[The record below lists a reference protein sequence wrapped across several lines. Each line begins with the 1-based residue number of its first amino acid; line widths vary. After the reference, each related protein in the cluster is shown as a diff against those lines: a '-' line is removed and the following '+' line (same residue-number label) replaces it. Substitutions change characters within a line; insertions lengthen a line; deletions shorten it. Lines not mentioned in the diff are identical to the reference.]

1 MAAKIPKEGGSSGS
15 TLPADLQEL
24 LKKLALKDEE
34 LDDVVLQSDDFV
46 NLKEGAQ
53 WMAVVRLHT
62 TKHVGNQPFFRRWT
76 YRGALPRS
84 GQSGRQRIICL
95 CSRFPTWG
103 IGIE

>member
-15 TLPADLQEL
+15 TPPADLQEL
-24 LKKLALKDEE
+24 LKDEE
-34 LDDVVLQSDDFV
+34 LDDVVLPSDDFV

-84 GQSGRQRIICL
+84 GQSGRQRIIYF
-95 CSRFPTWG
+95 CSRFLSG
-103 IGIE
+103 GL